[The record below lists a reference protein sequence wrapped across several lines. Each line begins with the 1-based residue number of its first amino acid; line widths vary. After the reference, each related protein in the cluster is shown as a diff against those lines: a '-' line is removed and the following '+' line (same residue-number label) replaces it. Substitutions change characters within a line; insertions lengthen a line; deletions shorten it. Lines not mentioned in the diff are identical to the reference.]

1 LESIENAPYAATCA
15 GEVMQRLTTSPE
27 QFYAAQLHMYMC
39 EKWKNEDDSAG
50 KSYSFCY
57 VPYGRFHLNIFW
69 IGGAA
74 DNRSV
79 KVFQR
84 VQTEES
90 LRYFKLENTKYAA
103 LTQYPERLIRLLFED
118 CVPDQFQA
126 INSAAENIC
135 EIYGI
140 NLKVLKRSLIQ
151 EWLPPIESY
160 VQEEYYNE
168 HLGDIGGFNGS
179 SK

>member
-1 LESIENAPYAATCA
+1 
-15 GEVMQRLTTSPE
+15 M
-27 QFYAAQLHMYMC
+27 
-39 EKWKNEDDSAG
+39 
-50 KSYSFCY
+50 
-57 VPYGRFHLNIFW
+57 
-69 IGGAA
+69 
-74 DNRSV
+74 
-79 KVFQR
+79 FQR

-168 HLGDIGGFNGS
+168 HHGDIGGFNGS